1 MACKRSAVRTRYSP
15 HFNLFFSMP
24 SIFRLSFILLFSIIS
39 LFSIGQQPAILIKVV
54 DAKYNPVGFANISI
68 VNKIDST
75 KISNAITDSIGIT
88 KINLAA
94 KTNLAAKNAY
104 TIKVSAIGYKKYS
117 KDYFIN
123 DQSSIAIKLTEDP
136 TQLNEVVVKSTKAL
150 IRQEDDKSVVDPEP
164 LAASSTNAY
173 ETVEKV
179 PGVFIDQDGN
189 IYLNGLSPAGVQ
201 INGRD
206 LRMSAADIAILLKSL
221 PPNAIQKI
229 ELIRTPSAKYDA
241 SGGGGLVNIVLMK
254 GVKIG
259 LNGSVN
265 TGFSQ
270 GEYGNQFLGFNLN
283 NNNDKLSSYVNAQ
296 YSNNN
301 GVTITNS
308 DRILSIDSVLKQEAR
323 AVSPNHSA
331 NLGYG
336 FGKTIKEKW
345 ELNYDGRMSQNKFD
359 NTTNSNS
366 FLRQISI
373 NQNTGNLQ
381 TYVNNKGT
389 NNFMNQSF
397 RVKLKLDTVGGE
409 WVNDVSF
416 NFSKSSTDQN
426 YSNLLVARNTSSGGE
441 GDFGNDRNFFTYQ
454 SDIRKKIRGITIESG
469 VKTSLLNFNNNSI
482 YTKNVSG
489 LITPD
494 PFRTS
499 KFNYKEQ
506 INAAYLQGSKTW
518 GPVVLKVGSRLE
530 QTIMQ
535 GHQFIPK
542 DTTFSINRTDA
553 FPYVYLSRKILMIMN
568 YELRG
573 FLVYRKTISRPSY
586 DYLNP
591 FAKYIDPFLY
601 EVGNPN
607 LKPQFTSN
615 YEANIS
621 VDDRPLFAYGVNETS
636 DIFTNVVYQSPTNK
650 QVSYRTYDNLGKSR
664 ETYFRIIGVIPPGKK
679 FFAVLGTQYNRN
691 NYNGFYEGK
700 PIMFNRGTWSVF
712 TFQSFKLD
720 GLSTMTLNGF
730 WRFKGQQQ
738 FYELSDFGTLNATI
752 NRQFLKK
759 KLTITASYNDF
770 LFTNKNNF
778 VLKQGTQNA
787 IGYRATDSRRMGLS
801 LRYNFGIKPK
811 ENKMDMLDQG
821 STERN

>member
-1 MACKRSAVRTRYSP
+1 
-15 HFNLFFSMP
+15 MP
-24 SIFRLSFILLFSIIS
+24 SIFRLSFILLFSSFTLIS
-39 LFSIGQQPAILIKVV
+39 KAQQQSILIKVV
-54 DAKYNPVGFANISI
+54 DARYNPVGFANISI
-68 VNKIDST
+68 VSKLDST

-104 TIKVSAIGYKKYS
+104 TIRVSAIGYKKYN

-123 DQSSIAIKLTEDP
+123 EQSSIAIKLTEDP
-136 TQLNEVVVKSTKAL
+136 TQLNEVVVRSTKAL

-164 LAASSTNAY
+164 LAASSTNAF

-345 ELNYDGRMSQNKFD
+345 EFNYDGRMSQNKFD

-381 TYVNNKGT
+381 TYVNNKGR

-409 WVNDVSF
+409 WVNDISF

-426 YSNLLVARNTSSGGE
+426 YSNLLLARNTSSGGE

-469 VKTSLLNFNNNSI
+469 VKTSVLNFNNNSN
-482 YTKNVSG
+482 YTKNIAG
-489 LITPD
+489 LISPD

-553 FPYVYLSRKILMIMN
+553 FPYVYLSRKILMIMS

-621 VDDRPLFAYGVNETS
+621 VDDKPLFAYGVNETT

-720 GLSTMTLNGF
+720 GFSTMTLNGF

-821 STERN
+821 SAERN

>member
-1 MACKRSAVRTRYSP
+1 M
-15 HFNLFFSMP
+15 
-24 SIFRLSFILLFSIIS
+24 
-39 LFSIGQQPAILIKVV
+39 GQQQGLLIKVV
-54 DAKYNPVGFANISI
+54 DAKNNPVGFANISI
-68 VNKIDST
+68 LYKIDSI
-75 KISNAITDSIGIT
+75 KIANAITDSIGIT
-88 KINLAA
+88 KIKLAP
-94 KTNLAAKNAY
+94 KNAY
-104 TIKVSAIGYKKYS
+104 IFNVSAIGYKKYS

-123 DQSSIAIKLTEDP
+123 EQSSIAIKLTEDP
-136 TQLNEVVVKSTKAL
+136 TQLNEVVVRSTKAL

-206 LRMSAADIAILLKSL
+206 LRMSASDIAILLKSL

-265 TGFSQ
+265 SGFAQ
-270 GEYGNQFLGFNLN
+270 GVYGNQFIGFNLN

-301 GVTITNS
+301 NYTITNS
-308 DRILSIDSVLKQEAR
+308 DRILSIDSILRQEAR
-323 AVSPNHSA
+323 AVSPNQSV

-336 FGKTIKEKW
+336 FGKTFKEKW

-359 NTTNSNS
+359 NTTKSES
-366 FLRQISI
+366 YLLELST
-373 NQNTGNLQ
+373 NQSTGNLQ
-381 TYVNNKGT
+381 TNLNNKGT
-389 NNFMNQSF
+389 NNFINQSL
-397 RVKLKLDTVGGE
+397 RAKLKLDTVGGE

-416 NFSKSSTDQN
+416 NFSNSSTDQN
-426 YSNLLVARNTSSGGE
+426 YANVLLSRNTSSGGE
-441 GDFGNDRNFFTYQ
+441 GNFGNDRNFFTYQ
-454 SDIRKKIRGITIESG
+454 SDLRKKISGITIESG
-469 VKTSLLNFNNNSI
+469 VKTSILNFNNKSN
-482 YTKNVSG
+482 YTKNNG
-489 LITPD
+489 GIITPD

-499 KFNYKEQ
+499 SFNYKEQ

-518 GPVVLKVGSRLE
+518 GPIVLKVGSRLE

-542 DTTFSINRTDA
+542 DTTFSVNRTDA
-553 FPYVYLSRKILMIMN
+553 FPYVYLSRKILMIMS

-607 LKPQFTSN
+607 LKPQFTNN

-621 VDDRPLFAYGVNETS
+621 VDDKPLFAFGVNETT
-636 DIFTNVVYQSPTNK
+636 DIFTNVVYQSATNR

-664 ETYFRIIGVIPPGKK
+664 ETYFRVIGVIPPGKK

-720 GLSTMTLNGF
+720 GFSTMTLNGF

-778 VLKQGTQNA
+778 VLNQGTQNA
-787 IGYRATDSRRMGLS
+787 IGYRESDTRRLGLS

-821 STERN
+821 SAERN

>member
-1 MACKRSAVRTRYSP
+1 M
-15 HFNLFFSMP
+15 
-24 SIFRLSFILLFSIIS
+24 
-39 LFSIGQQPAILIKVV
+39 GQQPAILIKVV
-54 DAKYNPVGFANISI
+54 DAKNNPVGFANISI
-68 VNKIDST
+68 QSKIDST
-75 KISNAITDSIGIT
+75 KTNNTITDSIGIS
-88 KINLAA
+88 KINLV
-94 KTNLAAKNAY
+94 AKNAY
-104 TIKVSAIGYKKYS
+104 AIKVTAIGYKKFS

-150 IRQEDDKSVVDPEP
+150 IRQEDDKSVVDPEA

-206 LRMSAADIAILLKSL
+206 LKMSAADIAILLKSL

-241 SGGGGLVNIVLMK
+241 SGGGGLVNIILMK

-259 LNGSVN
+259 INGSVN

-270 GEYGNQFLGFNLN
+270 GEYGNQFIGFNLN
-283 NNNDKLSSYVNAQ
+283 NNNDKLSSYVNTQ

-323 AVSPNHSA
+323 AVSPNHSV

-381 TYVNNKGT
+381 SYVNNKGT

-426 YSNLLVARNTSSGGE
+426 YSNLLLARNTSTGGD
-441 GDFGNDRNFFTYQ
+441 GDYGNNRNYFTYQ
-454 SDIRKKIRGITIESG
+454 SDIRKKIRGINIESG
-469 VKTSLLNFNNNSI
+469 IKTSVLNFNNSSN

-499 KFNYKEQ
+499 SFKYTEQ

-518 GPVVLKVGSRLE
+518 GPIVLKVGSRLE

-542 DTTFSINRTDA
+542 DTTFSVNRTDA

-621 VDDRPLFAYGVNETS
+621 VDDKPLFAYGVNETT

-700 PIMFNRGTWSVF
+700 PIVFNRGTWSVF
-712 TFQSFKLD
+712 TFQSLKLD

-778 VLKQGTQNA
+778 VFKQGTQNA
-787 IGYRATDSRRMGLS
+787 VGYRATDSRRVGVS

-821 STERN
+821 SNERN

>member
-1 MACKRSAVRTRYSP
+1 
-15 HFNLFFSMP
+15 MP
-24 SIFRLSFILLFSIIS
+24 SIFRLSLILLFSS
-39 LFSIGQQPAILIKVV
+39 FALFSIGQKSLILIKVV

-68 VNKIDST
+68 QSKIDST
-75 KISNAITDSIGIT
+75 KTNNTITDSIGIA
-88 KINLAA
+88 KINLV
-94 KTNLAAKNAY
+94 AKNAY
-104 TIKVSAIGYKKYS
+104 TIKVSVIGYKKFS

-123 DQSSIAIKLTEDP
+123 EQSSVAIKLTEDP

-150 IRQEDDKSVVDPEP
+150 IRQEDDKSVVDPEA

-179 PGVFIDQDGN
+179 PGIFIDQDGN

-206 LRMSAADIAILLKSL
+206 LKMSAADIAILLKSL

-259 LNGSVN
+259 INGSVN

-270 GEYGNQFLGFNLN
+270 GEYGNQYLGFNLN
-283 NNNDKLSSYVNAQ
+283 NNNDKLNSYVNAQ
-296 YSNNN
+296 FNN
-301 GVTITNS
+301 GNDYAITNT
-308 DRILSIDSVLKQEAR
+308 DRIISLDSVLRQEAR
-323 AVSPNHSA
+323 AVKPNHSV

-366 FLRQISI
+366 FLHLISN

-381 TYVNNKGT
+381 SYVNNMGA
-389 NNFMNQSF
+389 NNFINQSF
-397 RVKLKLDTVGGE
+397 RIKLKLDTVGGE

-426 YSNLLVARNTSSGGE
+426 YYNLLLSKNTITGGE
-441 GDFGNDRNFFTYQ
+441 GDYGNDRNYFTYQ
-454 SDIRKKIRGITIESG
+454 SDIRKKLRGINIESG
-469 VKTSLLNFNNNSI
+469 VKTSVLNFNNSSN
-482 YTKNVSG
+482 YTKNVAG

-499 KFNYKEQ
+499 NFHYTEQ

-542 DTTFSINRTDA
+542 DTTFSVNRIDA

-601 EVGNPN
+601 EMGNPN

-621 VDDRPLFAYGVNETS
+621 VDDKPLFAYGVNETT

-664 ETYFRIIGVIPPGKK
+664 ETYFRVIGVIPPGKK

-691 NYNGFYEGK
+691 NYSGFYEGK
-700 PIMFNRGTWSVF
+700 PIVFNRGTWSLF

-720 GLSTMTLNGF
+720 GLSTITLNGF

-770 LFTNKNNF
+770 LYTNKNNF

-787 IGYRATDSRRMGLS
+787 TGYRASDSRRMGLS
-801 LRYNFGIKPK
+801 IRYNFGIKPK
-811 ENKMDMLDQG
+811 ENKMDILEQA
-821 STERN
+821 STEKN

>member
-1 MACKRSAVRTRYSP
+1 M
-15 HFNLFFSMP
+15 
-24 SIFRLSFILLFSIIS
+24 
-39 LFSIGQQPAILIKVV
+39 GQQQALLIKVV
-54 DAKYNPVGFANISI
+54 DAKNNPVGFANISI

-75 KISNAITDSIGIT
+75 KTSNAITDSIGIT
-88 KINLAA
+88 KINLAP
-94 KTNLAAKNAY
+94 KKAY
-104 TIKVSAIGYKKYS
+104 IIRVSAIGYKKFS

-123 DQSSIAIKLTEDP
+123 EQSSIAIKLTEDP

-150 IRQEDDKSVVDPEP
+150 IRQEDDKSVVDPEA

-206 LRMSAADIAILLKSL
+206 LKMSAADIAILLKSL

-241 SGGGGLVNIVLMK
+241 SGGGGLVNIILMK

-259 LNGSVN
+259 INGSVN

-270 GEYGNQFLGFNLN
+270 GEYGNQFIGFNLN

-301 GVTITNS
+301 NYTITNS
-308 DRILSIDSVLKQEAR
+308 DRILSIDSVLKQEAK
-323 AVSPNHSA
+323 AVSPNHSV

-359 NTTNSNS
+359 NTTNSLS
-366 FLRQISI
+366 FLRQLSL

-381 TYVNNKGT
+381 SYVNNKGT

-426 YSNLLVARNTSSGGE
+426 YSNLLLSRNTSSGGE

-454 SDIRKKIRGITIESG
+454 SDIRKKIRGITLESG
-469 VKTSLLNFNNNSI
+469 VKTSLLNFNNNSN
-482 YTKNVSG
+482 YTKNSAG

-621 VDDRPLFAYGVNETS
+621 VDDKPLFAYGVNETT

-679 FFAVLGTQYNRN
+679 FFAVVGTQYNRN

-759 KLTITASYNDF
+759 KLTVTASYNDF

-787 IGYRATDSRRMGLS
+787 IGYRATDSRRVGVS

>member
-1 MACKRSAVRTRYSP
+1 
-15 HFNLFFSMP
+15 MP
-24 SIFRLSFILLFSIIS
+24 SIFRLSFLLLFLSFTLIS
-39 LFSIGQQPAILIKVV
+39 TAQQQSILIKVV

-75 KISNAITDSIGIT
+75 KITKTVTDNIGIS
-88 KINLAA
+88 KINIVA
-94 KTNLAAKNAY
+94 KANF

-117 KDYFIN
+117 KDYYIN

-150 IRQEDDKSVVDPEP
+150 IRQEDDKSVVDPEA

-206 LRMSAADIAILLKSL
+206 LKMSAADIAILLKSL

-241 SGGGGLVNIVLMK
+241 SGGGGLVNIILMK

-259 LNGSVN
+259 INGSVN
-265 TGFSQ
+265 TGFTQ
-270 GEYGNQFLGFNLN
+270 GEYGNQYIGFNLN

-296 YSNNN
+296 YNN
-301 GVTITNS
+301 GNDYSITNT
-308 DRILSIDSVLKQEAR
+308 DRILSIDSVLRQEAR
-323 AVSPNHSA
+323 AVKPNHSV

-359 NTTNSNS
+359 NTTNNLS
-366 FLRQISI
+366 FLRQLST
-373 NQNTGNLQ
+373 NQNTGNLKS
-381 TYVNNKGT
+381 YVNNKGT

-426 YSNLLVARNTSSGGE
+426 YSNLLLAKNTSTGGE
-441 GDFGNDRNFFTYQ
+441 GDYGNDRNYFTYQ
-454 SDIRKKIRGITIESG
+454 SDIRKKLRGINIESG
-469 VKTSLLNFNNNSI
+469 VKTSVLNFNNNSN
-482 YTKNVSG
+482 YTKNVAG
-489 LITPD
+489 LISPD

-499 KFNYKEQ
+499 KFHYTEQ

-518 GPVVLKVGSRLE
+518 GPIVLKVGSRLE

-542 DTTFSINRTDA
+542 DTTFSVNRTDA
-553 FPYVYLSRKILMIMN
+553 FPYVYLSRKIMMIMN
-568 YELRG
+568 YELLG

-621 VDDRPLFAYGVNETS
+621 VDDKPLFAYGVNETN

-770 LFTNKNNF
+770 LFTNNNHF
-778 VLKQGTQNA
+778 EYHQGTQNA
-787 IGYRATDSRRMGLS
+787 TGYRESDSRRVGIS

-811 ENKMDMLDQG
+811 ENKMDMLEQG
-821 STERN
+821 AEKN

>member
-1 MACKRSAVRTRYSP
+1 
-15 HFNLFFSMP
+15 
-24 SIFRLSFILLFSIIS
+24 
-39 LFSIGQQPAILIKVV
+39 
-54 DAKYNPVGFANISI
+54 
-68 VNKIDST
+68 
-75 KISNAITDSIGIT
+75 
-88 KINLAA
+88 
-94 KTNLAAKNAY
+94 
-104 TIKVSAIGYKKYS
+104 
-117 KDYFIN
+117 
-123 DQSSIAIKLTEDP
+123 
-136 TQLNEVVVKSTKAL
+136 
-150 IRQEDDKSVVDPEP
+150 
-164 LAASSTNAY
+164 
-173 ETVEKV
+173 
-179 PGVFIDQDGN
+179 
-189 IYLNGLSPAGVQ
+189 VQ

-206 LRMSAADIAILLKSL
+206 LKMSAADIAILLKSL

-241 SGGGGLVNIVLMK
+241 SGGGGLVNIILMK

-259 LNGSVN
+259 INGSVN

-270 GEYGNQFLGFNLN
+270 GEYGNHFLGFNLN

-323 AVSPNHSA
+323 AVSPNHSV

-381 TYVNNKGT
+381 SYVNNKGT

-426 YSNLLVARNTSSGGE
+426 YTNLLLARNTSTGGD
-441 GDFGNDRNFFTYQ
+441 GDYGNDRNYFTYQ
-454 SDIRKKIRGITIESG
+454 SDIRKKLRGINIESG
-469 VKTSLLNFNNNSI
+469 VKTSVLNFNNNSN
-482 YTKNVSG
+482 YTKNIAG
-489 LITPD
+489 LISPD

-499 KFNYKEQ
+499 SFKYTEQ

-518 GPVVLKVGSRLE
+518 GPIVLKVGSRLE

-542 DTTFSINRTDA
+542 DTTFSVNRTDA

-621 VDDRPLFAYGVNETS
+621 VDDKPLFAYGVNETT

-770 LFTNKNNF
+770 LYTNKNNF
-778 VLKQGTQNA
+778 VLKQGSQNA
-787 IGYRATDSRRMGLS
+787 VGYRATDSRRLGLS

-811 ENKMDMLDQG
+811 ENKMDMLEQG
-821 STERN
+821 YTERN

>member
-1 MACKRSAVRTRYSP
+1 M
-15 HFNLFFSMP
+15 
-24 SIFRLSFILLFSIIS
+24 
-39 LFSIGQQPAILIKVV
+39 GQQLAVLMKVV
-54 DAKYNPVGFANISI
+54 DAKNNPVGFANISI

-75 KISNAITDSIGIT
+75 KVSNAITDSIGIT
-88 KINLAA
+88 KINLAP
-94 KTNLAAKNAY
+94 KNAY
-104 TIKVSAIGYKKYS
+104 IIRVSAIGYKKYS

-241 SGGGGLVNIVLMK
+241 SGGGGLVNIILMK

-270 GEYGNQFLGFNLN
+270 GEYGNQFIGFNLN

-336 FGKTIKEKW
+336 FGKTIKDKW
-345 ELNYDGRMSQNKFD
+345 EFNYDGRMSQNKFD

-366 FLRQISI
+366 YLRQISV
-373 NQNTGNLQ
+373 NQNTGNIQ
-381 TYVNNKGT
+381 TSVNNKGT

-397 RVKLKLDTVGGE
+397 RMKLKLDTVGGE

-416 NFSKSSTDQN
+416 NFSKSSTDQD
-426 YSNLLVARNTSSGGE
+426 YANLFLARNTSSGGE

-454 SDIRKKIRGITIESG
+454 SDIRKKLKGINIESG
-469 VKTSLLNFNNNSI
+469 VKTSILNFNNKSN
-482 YTKNVSG
+482 YTKNIAG
-489 LITPD
+489 LISPD

-499 KFNYKEQ
+499 KFSYKEQ

-607 LKPQFTSN
+607 LKPQFTNN

-621 VDDRPLFAYGVNETS
+621 VDDKPLFAFGVNETT

-691 NYNGFYEGK
+691 NYTGFYEGK

-720 GLSTMTLNGF
+720 GLSTITLNGF

-778 VLKQGTQNA
+778 VLNQGTQNA
-787 IGYRATDSRRMGLS
+787 VGYRATDSRRVGLS

-811 ENKMDMLDQG
+811 ENKMDMLDQA
-821 STERN
+821 ERN

>member
-1 MACKRSAVRTRYSP
+1 
-15 HFNLFFSMP
+15 
-24 SIFRLSFILLFSIIS
+24 
-39 LFSIGQQPAILIKVV
+39 
-54 DAKYNPVGFANISI
+54 
-68 VNKIDST
+68 
-75 KISNAITDSIGIT
+75 
-88 KINLAA
+88 
-94 KTNLAAKNAY
+94 
-104 TIKVSAIGYKKYS
+104 
-117 KDYFIN
+117 
-123 DQSSIAIKLTEDP
+123 
-136 TQLNEVVVKSTKAL
+136 VVVKSTKAL

-241 SGGGGLVNIVLMK
+241 SGGGGLVNIILMK

-270 GEYGNQFLGFNLN
+270 GEYGNQFIGFNLN

-336 FGKTIKEKW
+336 FGKTIKDKW
-345 ELNYDGRMSQNKFD
+345 EFNYDGRMSQNKFD

-366 FLRQISI
+366 YLRQISV
-373 NQNTGNLQ
+373 NQNTGNIQ
-381 TYVNNKGT
+381 TSVNNKGT

-397 RVKLKLDTVGGE
+397 RMKLKLDTVGGE

-416 NFSKSSTDQN
+416 NFSKSSTDQD
-426 YSNLLVARNTSSGGE
+426 YANLFLARNTSSGGE

-454 SDIRKKIRGITIESG
+454 SDIRKKIRGINIESG
-469 VKTSLLNFNNNSI
+469 VKTSILNFNNKSN
-482 YTKNVSG
+482 YTKNIAG
-489 LITPD
+489 LISPD

-499 KFNYKEQ
+499 KFSYKEQ

-607 LKPQFTSN
+607 LKPQFTNN

-621 VDDRPLFAYGVNETS
+621 VDDKPLFAFGVNETT

-691 NYNGFYEGK
+691 NYTGFYEGK

-720 GLSTMTLNGF
+720 GLSTITLNGF

-778 VLKQGTQNA
+778 VLNQGTQNA
-787 IGYRATDSRRMGLS
+787 VGYRATDSRRVGLS

-811 ENKMDMLDQG
+811 ENKMDMLDQA
-821 STERN
+821 ERN

>member
-1 MACKRSAVRTRYSP
+1 
-15 HFNLFFSMP
+15 
-24 SIFRLSFILLFSIIS
+24 
-39 LFSIGQQPAILIKVV
+39 
-54 DAKYNPVGFANISI
+54 
-68 VNKIDST
+68 
-75 KISNAITDSIGIT
+75 
-88 KINLAA
+88 
-94 KTNLAAKNAY
+94 
-104 TIKVSAIGYKKYS
+104 
-117 KDYFIN
+117 
-123 DQSSIAIKLTEDP
+123 
-136 TQLNEVVVKSTKAL
+136 
-150 IRQEDDKSVVDPEP
+150 
-164 LAASSTNAY
+164 
-173 ETVEKV
+173 V
-179 PGVFIDQDGN
+179 PGIFIDQDGN

-206 LRMSAADIAILLKSL
+206 LKMSAADIAILLKSL

-241 SGGGGLVNIVLMK
+241 SGGGGLVNIILMK

-259 LNGSVN
+259 INGSVN

-270 GEYGNQFLGFNLN
+270 GVYGNQFIGFNLN

-296 YSNNN
+296 YGNNN
-301 GVTITNS
+301 GYTITNS
-308 DRILSIDSVLKQEAR
+308 DRILSIDSLLRQEAS
-323 AVSPNHSA
+323 AVSPNHSL

-336 FGKTIKEKW
+336 IGKTIKEKW

-381 TYVNNKGT
+381 SYVNNKGV

-426 YSNLLVARNTSSGGE
+426 YSNLLLAINTISGGD
-441 GDFGNDRNFFTYQ
+441 GDYGNDRSYFTYQ
-454 SDIRKKIRGITIESG
+454 SDIRKKISSINVESG
-469 VKTSLLNFNNNSI
+469 IKTSVLHFKNNSN
-482 YTKNVSG
+482 YTKNTAG
-489 LITPD
+489 LITAD

-499 KFNYKEQ
+499 SFNYKEQ
-506 INAAYLQGSKTW
+506 INAAYLQASKTW
-518 GPVVLKVGSRLE
+518 GPIVLKVGSRLE

-542 DTTFSINRTDA
+542 DTSFSLNRTDA

-621 VDDRPLFAYGVNETS
+621 VDDKPLFAYGVNETT
-636 DIFTNVVYQSPTNK
+636 DIFTNVMYQSPTNK

-664 ETYFRIIGVIPPGKK
+664 ETYFRVIGVIPPGKK

-691 NYNGFYEGK
+691 NYSGFYEGK
-700 PIMFNRGTWSVF
+700 PIVFNRGTWSVF
-712 TFQSFKLD
+712 TFQSLKLD
-720 GLSTMTLNGF
+720 GLSTITLNGF

-770 LFTNKNNF
+770 LFTNKNTF
-778 VLKQGTQNA
+778 VLNQGTQNA
-787 IGYRATDSRRMGLS
+787 TGYRESDTRRWGLS
-801 LRYNFGIKPK
+801 LRYNFGFKPK
-811 ENKMDMLDQG
+811 ENKMDMLEQG
-821 STERN
+821 AERN

>member
-1 MACKRSAVRTRYSP
+1 
-15 HFNLFFSMP
+15 MP
-24 SIFRLSFILLFSIIS
+24 SIFRLSFILLFSSIS
-39 LFSIGQQPAILIKVV
+39 IFSIGQQTAILIKVV

-75 KISNAITDSIGIT
+75 KMSNAITDSIGIT
-88 KINLAA
+88 KINLVA
-94 KTNLAAKNAY
+94 KTNY
-104 TIKVSAIGYKKYS
+104 IIKVSAIGYKNFS
-117 KDYFIN
+117 KDYFIY
-123 DQSSIAIKLTEDP
+123 DQSSISIKLTEDP
-136 TQLNEVVVKSTKAL
+136 TQLNEVVVRSTKAL

-164 LAASSTNAY
+164 LAASSTNAF

-241 SGGGGLVNIVLMK
+241 SGGGGLVNIILMK

-270 GEYGNQFLGFNLN
+270 GEYGNQFIGFNLN
-283 NNNDKLSSYVNAQ
+283 NNNDKLSSYINAQ

-323 AVSPNHSA
+323 AVSPNHSV

-345 ELNYDGRMSQNKFD
+345 EINYDGRMSQNKFD
-359 NTTNSNS
+359 NTTKSNS
-366 FLRQISI
+366 FLRQISL
-373 NQNTGNLQ
+373 NQNTGNLE
-381 TYVNNKGT
+381 TYVNNQGMS
-389 NNFMNQSF
+389 NFMNQSF

-416 NFSKSSTDQN
+416 NFSKSTTDQN
-426 YSNLLVARNTSSGGE
+426 YSNLFIARNTSSGGE

-454 SDIRKKIRGITIESG
+454 SDIRKKIRGINIESG
-469 VKTSLLNFNNNSI
+469 VKTSVLNFNNNSN
-482 YTKNVSG
+482 YTKNLAG
-489 LITPD
+489 LISPD

-518 GPVVLKVGSRLE
+518 GPIVLKVGSRLE

-535 GHQFIPK
+535 GHQFIPT

-573 FLVYRKTISRPSY
+573 FLVYRKTISRPTY

-607 LKPQFTSN
+607 LKPQFTNN

-621 VDDRPLFAYGVNETS
+621 VDDKPLFAFGVNETT

-650 QVSYRTYDNLGKSR
+650 QVSYRTYDNLGKSK
-664 ETYFRIIGVIPPGKK
+664 ETYFRVIGVIPPGKK

-700 PIMFNRGTWSVF
+700 PILFNRGTWSVF

-720 GLSTMTLNGF
+720 GFSTMTLNGF

-738 FYELSDFGTLNATI
+738 FYELSDFGSLNATI

-778 VLKQGTQNA
+778 VLNQGTQNA
-787 IGYRATDSRRMGLS
+787 LGYRATDSRRVGLS

-811 ENKMDMLDQG
+811 ENKMDMLEQA
-821 STERN
+821 ERN

>member
-1 MACKRSAVRTRYSP
+1 M
-15 HFNLFFSMP
+15 
-24 SIFRLSFILLFSIIS
+24 
-39 LFSIGQQPAILIKVV
+39 GQQTALLIKVV
-54 DAKYNPVGFANISI
+54 DTKNNPVGFANISI
-68 VNKIDST
+68 LHKIDST
-75 KISNAITDSIGIT
+75 KKTNSITDSIGIT
-88 KINLAA
+88 KVNLAP
-94 KTNLAAKNAY
+94 KNAY
-104 TIKVSAIGYKKYS
+104 IITVSAIGYKKYS

-123 DQSSIAIKLTEDP
+123 EQSSIAIKLTEDP
-136 TQLNEVVVKSTKAL
+136 TQLNEVVVRSTKAL

-179 PGVFIDQDGN
+179 PGIFIDQDGN

-206 LRMSAADIAILLKSL
+206 LKMSAADVAILLKSL

-259 LNGSVN
+259 INGSLN

-270 GEYGNQFLGFNLN
+270 GVYGNQFIGFNLN
-283 NNNDKLSSYVNAQ
+283 NNNDKLSSYINAQ
-296 YSNNN
+296 YSKNNN
-301 GVTITNS
+301 YTITNS
-308 DRILSIDSVLKQEAR
+308 DRILSIDSLLRQEAS
-323 AVSPNHSA
+323 AVSPNHSV

-336 FGKTIKEKW
+336 FGKTFNEKW
-345 ELNYDGRMSQNKFD
+345 ELNYDGRMSQNTFD
-359 NTTNSNS
+359 NTTKSESYLLQLSN
-366 FLRQISI
+366 
-373 NQNTGNLQ
+373 NQSTGNLQ
-381 TYVNNKGT
+381 TSVNNKGN
-389 NNFMNQSF
+389 NNFINQSI
-397 RVKLKLDTVGGE
+397 RAKLKLDSLGGE

-416 NFSKSSTDQN
+416 NFSNSSTNQN
-426 YSNLLVARNTSSGGE
+426 YANLLLSRNTSTGGE
-441 GDFGNDRNFFTYQ
+441 GHFGNDRNFFTYQ
-454 SDIRKKIRGITIESG
+454 SDIRKKIMGITIESG
-469 VKTSLLNFNNNSI
+469 VKTSLLNFNNNSN
-482 YTKNVSG
+482 YTKNNGG
-489 LITPD
+489 LKTPD

-499 KFNYKEQ
+499 SFNYKEQ

-518 GPVVLKVGSRLE
+518 GPIVLKVGSRLE

-542 DTTFSINRTDA
+542 DTTFSVNRTDA

-586 DYLNP
+586 EYLNP

-607 LKPQFTSN
+607 LKPQFTNN

-621 VDDRPLFAYGVNETS
+621 VDDKPLFAYGVNETT
-636 DIFTNVVYQSPTNK
+636 DIFTNVVYQSTTNK

-712 TFQSFKLD
+712 TFQSLKLD

-738 FYELSDFGTLNATI
+738 FYELSDFGTLNATV

-759 KLTITASYNDF
+759 KLTLTASYNDF

-778 VLKQGTQNA
+778 ILNQGTQNA
-787 IGYRATDSRRMGLS
+787 TGYRESDTRRWGLS
-801 LRYNFGIKPK
+801 LRYNFGFKPK

>member
-1 MACKRSAVRTRYSP
+1 
-15 HFNLFFSMP
+15 MP
-24 SIFRLSFILLFSIIS
+24 SIFRLSFILLFSSFSLIS
-39 LFSIGQQPAILIKVV
+39 AAQQQALLIKVV

-68 VNKIDST
+68 LNKIDST
-75 KISNAITDSIGIT
+75 KITKTVTDSIGIT
-88 KINLAA
+88 KV
-94 KTNLAAKNAY
+94 NLAAKNTY
-104 TIKVSAIGYKKYS
+104 TILVSAIGYKKFS
-117 KDYFIN
+117 KDYLIN
-123 DQSSIAIKLTEDP
+123 DQSSIAIKLIEDP

-150 IRQEDDKSVVDPEP
+150 IRQEDDKSVVDPEA

-206 LRMSAADIAILLKSL
+206 LKMSAADIAILLKSL

-241 SGGGGLVNIVLMK
+241 SGGGGLVNIILMK

-259 LNGSVN
+259 INGSVN

-270 GEYGNQFLGFNLN
+270 GVYGNQYLGFNLN

-296 YSNNN
+296 YGNNN
-301 GVTITNS
+301 GYTITNS
-308 DRILSIDSVLKQEAR
+308 DRILNIDSALRQEAR
-323 AVSPNHSA
+323 AVSPNNYL

-359 NTTNSNS
+359 NTTNSQS
-366 FLRQISI
+366 YLHQISN

-381 TYVNNKGT
+381 SYVNNKGT

-426 YSNLLVARNTSSGGE
+426 YSNLLLSKNTSTGGD
-441 GDFGNDRNFFTYQ
+441 GDYGNDRNYFTYQ
-454 SDIRKKIRGITIESG
+454 SDIRKKLKGINIESG
-469 VKTSLLNFNNNSI
+469 IKTSVLNFNNHSN
-482 YTKNVSG
+482 YTKNIAGLVSA
-489 LITPD
+489 D

-499 KFNYKEQ
+499 SFHYTEQ

-518 GPVVLKVGSRLE
+518 GPIILKVGSRLE

-542 DTTFSINRTDA
+542 DTTFSVNRTDA

-621 VDDRPLFAYGVNETS
+621 VDDKPLFAYGVNETT

-700 PIMFNRGTWSVF
+700 PIVFNRGTWSVF
-712 TFQSFKLD
+712 TFQSLKLD

-770 LFTNKNNF
+770 LFTSNNHF
-778 VLKQGTQNA
+778 EYHQGTQNA
-787 IGYRATDSRRMGLS
+787 TGYRESDSRRVGIS

-811 ENKMDMLDQG
+811 ENKLDMLEQG
-821 STERN
+821 AERN

>member
-1 MACKRSAVRTRYSP
+1 M
-15 HFNLFFSMP
+15 
-24 SIFRLSFILLFSIIS
+24 
-39 LFSIGQQPAILIKVV
+39 GQQTALLIKVV
-54 DAKYNPVGFANISI
+54 DTKNNPVGFANISI
-68 VNKIDST
+68 LHKIDST
-75 KISNAITDSIGIT
+75 KKTNSITDSIGIT
-88 KINLAA
+88 KVNLAP
-94 KTNLAAKNAY
+94 KNAY
-104 TIKVSAIGYKKYS
+104 IITVSAIGYKKYS

-123 DQSSIAIKLTEDP
+123 EQSSIAIKLTEDP
-136 TQLNEVVVKSTKAL
+136 NQLNEVVVRSTKAL

-179 PGVFIDQDGN
+179 PGIFIDQDGN

-206 LRMSAADIAILLKSL
+206 LKMSAADVAILLKSL

-259 LNGSVN
+259 INGSLN

-270 GEYGNQFLGFNLN
+270 GVYGNQFIGFNLN
-283 NNNDKLSSYVNAQ
+283 NNNDKLSSYINAQ
-296 YSNNN
+296 YSKNNN
-301 GVTITNS
+301 YTITNS
-308 DRILSIDSVLKQEAR
+308 DRILSIDSLLRQEAS
-323 AVSPNHSA
+323 AVSPNHSV

-336 FGKTIKEKW
+336 FGKTFNEKW
-345 ELNYDGRMSQNKFD
+345 ELNYDGRMSQNTFD
-359 NTTNSNS
+359 NTTKSESYLLQLSN
-366 FLRQISI
+366 
-373 NQNTGNLQ
+373 NQSTGNLQ
-381 TYVNNKGT
+381 TSVNNKGN
-389 NNFMNQSF
+389 NNFINQSL
-397 RVKLKLDTVGGE
+397 RAKLKLDTLGGE

-416 NFSKSSTDQN
+416 NFSNSSTNQN
-426 YSNLLVARNTSSGGE
+426 YANLLLSRNTSTGGE
-441 GDFGNDRNFFTYQ
+441 GHFGNDRNFFTYQ
-454 SDIRKKIRGITIESG
+454 SDIRKKIMGITIESG
-469 VKTSLLNFNNNSI
+469 VKTSLLNFNNNSN
-482 YTKNVSG
+482 YTKNNGG
-489 LITPD
+489 LKTPD

-499 KFNYKEQ
+499 SFNYKEQ

-518 GPVVLKVGSRLE
+518 GPIVLKVGSRLE

-542 DTTFSINRTDA
+542 DTTFSVNRTDA

-586 DYLNP
+586 EYLNP

-607 LKPQFTSN
+607 LKPQFTNN

-621 VDDRPLFAYGVNETS
+621 VDDKPLFAYGVNETT
-636 DIFTNVVYQSPTNK
+636 DIFTNVVYQSTTNK

-712 TFQSFKLD
+712 TFQSLKLD

-738 FYELSDFGTLNATI
+738 FYELSDFGTLNATV

-759 KLTITASYNDF
+759 KLTLTASYNDF

-778 VLKQGTQNA
+778 ILNQGTQNA
-787 IGYRATDSRRMGLS
+787 TGYRESDTRRWGLS
-801 LRYNFGIKPK
+801 LRYNFGFKPK

>member
-1 MACKRSAVRTRYSP
+1 M
-15 HFNLFFSMP
+15 
-24 SIFRLSFILLFSIIS
+24 
-39 LFSIGQQPAILIKVV
+39 GQQQALLIKVV
-54 DAKYNPVGFANISI
+54 DAKNNPVGFANISI
-68 VNKIDST
+68 LHKIDST
-75 KISNAITDSIGIT
+75 KTSNAITDSIGIT
-88 KINLAA
+88 KINLAP
-94 KTNLAAKNAY
+94 KNAY
-104 TIKVSAIGYKKYS
+104 IISVSAIGYKKFS

-123 DQSSIAIKLTEDP
+123 EQSSIAIKLTEDP
-136 TQLNEVVVKSTKAL
+136 TQLNEVVVRSTKAL

-206 LRMSAADIAILLKSL
+206 LRMSASDIAILLKSL

-241 SGGGGLVNIVLMK
+241 SGGGGLVNIILMK

-265 TGFSQ
+265 SGFSQ
-270 GEYGNQFLGFNLN
+270 GVYGNQFIGFNLN

-301 GVTITNS
+301 NYTITSS
-308 DRILSIDSVLKQEAR
+308 DRILSIDSILRQEAR
-323 AVSPNHSA
+323 AVSPNHSV

-336 FGKTIKEKW
+336 FGQTFKEKW

-359 NTTNSNS
+359 NTTKSESYLLQLSN
-366 FLRQISI
+366 
-373 NQNTGNLQ
+373 NQSTGNLQ
-381 TYVNNKGT
+381 TKVNNKGR

-416 NFSKSSTDQN
+416 NFSNSSTDQN
-426 YSNLLVARNTSSGGE
+426 YANLLLSRNTSTGGE
-441 GDFGNDRNFFTYQ
+441 GNFGNDRNFFTYQ
-454 SDIRKKIRGITIESG
+454 SDIRKKIRGITLESG
-469 VKTSLLNFNNNSI
+469 VKTSVLNFNNKSN
-482 YTKNVSG
+482 YTKNSGG

-499 KFNYKEQ
+499 SFNYKEQ

-553 FPYVYLSRKILMIMN
+553 FPYVYLSRKILMIMS

-621 VDDRPLFAYGVNETS
+621 VDDKPLFAFGVNETT
-636 DIFTNVVYQSPTNK
+636 DIFTNVVYQSATNR

-664 ETYFRIIGVIPPGKK
+664 ETYFRVIGVIPPGKK

-712 TFQSFKLD
+712 TFQSLKLD
-720 GLSTMTLNGF
+720 GFSTMTLNGF

-759 KLTITASYNDF
+759 KLTVTASYNDF

-778 VLKQGTQNA
+778 VLNQGTQNA
-787 IGYRATDSRRMGLS
+787 IGYRESDTRRLGLS

-821 STERN
+821 SAERN

>member
-1 MACKRSAVRTRYSP
+1 M
-15 HFNLFFSMP
+15 
-24 SIFRLSFILLFSIIS
+24 
-39 LFSIGQQPAILIKVV
+39 GQQPAVLIKVV

-75 KISNAITDSIGIT
+75 KVANTITDSIGIT
-88 KINLAA
+88 KINLGPKAS
-94 KTNLAAKNAY
+94 Y
-104 TIKVSAIGYKKYS
+104 TIKVSAIGYKKYT
-117 KDYFIN
+117 KDYYIN

-241 SGGGGLVNIVLMK
+241 SGGGGLVNIILMK

-270 GEYGNQFLGFNLN
+270 GEYGNKFIGFNLN

-336 FGKTIKEKW
+336 FGKTIKDKW
-345 ELNYDGRMSQNKFD
+345 EFNYDGRMSQNKFD

-366 FLRQISI
+366 YLRQISV
-373 NQNTGNLQ
+373 NQNTGNIQ
-381 TYVNNKGT
+381 TSVNNKGR

-397 RVKLKLDTVGGE
+397 RMKLKLDTVGGE

-426 YSNLLVARNTSSGGE
+426 YSNLLVARNSSSGGE

-454 SDIRKKIRGITIESG
+454 SDIRKKIRGINIESG
-469 VKTSLLNFNNNSI
+469 IKTSVLNFNNNSI
-482 YTKNVSG
+482 YTKNIAGIIS
-489 LITPD
+489 PD

-499 KFNYKEQ
+499 KFSYKEQ

-518 GPVVLKVGSRLE
+518 GPVVLKLGSRLE

-535 GHQFIPK
+535 GHQFVPK

-607 LKPQFTSN
+607 LKPQFTNN

-621 VDDRPLFAYGVNETS
+621 VDDKPLFAFGVNETT

-664 ETYFRIIGVIPPGKK
+664 ETYFRVIGVIPPGKK

-720 GLSTMTLNGF
+720 GFSTITLNGF

-738 FYELSDFGTLNATI
+738 FYELSDFGTLNTTI
-752 NRQFLKK
+752 NRQFLNK

-778 VLKQGTQNA
+778 VLNQGTQNA
-787 IGYRATDSRRMGLS
+787 IGYRATDSRRVGLS

-811 ENKMDMLDQG
+811 ENKMDMLDQA
-821 STERN
+821 ERN

>member
-1 MACKRSAVRTRYSP
+1 
-15 HFNLFFSMP
+15 MP
-24 SIFRLSFILLFSIIS
+24 SIFRLSLILLFSSIS
-39 LFSIGQQPAILIKVV
+39 LFSMGQQLAVLMKVV
-54 DAKYNPVGFANISI
+54 DAKNNPVGFANISI
-68 VNKIDST
+68 LNKIDST
-75 KISNAITDSIGIT
+75 KVSNAITDSIGIT
-88 KINLAA
+88 KVNLAP
-94 KTNLAAKNAY
+94 KNAY
-104 TIKVSAIGYKKYS
+104 IIRVSAIGYKKYS

-241 SGGGGLVNIVLMK
+241 SGGGGLVNIILMK

-270 GEYGNQFLGFNLN
+270 GEYGNQFIGFNLN

-336 FGKTIKEKW
+336 FGKTIKDKW
-345 ELNYDGRMSQNKFD
+345 EFNYDGRMSQNKFD

-366 FLRQISI
+366 YLRQISV
-373 NQNTGNLQ
+373 NQNTGNIQ
-381 TYVNNKGT
+381 TSVNNKGT

-397 RVKLKLDTVGGE
+397 RMKLKLDTVGGE

-416 NFSKSSTDQN
+416 NFSKSSTDQD
-426 YSNLLVARNTSSGGE
+426 YANLFLARNTSSGGE

-454 SDIRKKIRGITIESG
+454 SDIRKKIRGINIESG
-469 VKTSLLNFNNNSI
+469 VKTSILNFNNKSN
-482 YTKNVSG
+482 YTKNIAG
-489 LITPD
+489 LISPD

-499 KFNYKEQ
+499 KFSYKEQ

-607 LKPQFTSN
+607 LKPQFTNN

-621 VDDRPLFAYGVNETS
+621 VDDKPLFAFGVNETT

-691 NYNGFYEGK
+691 NYTGFYEGK

-720 GLSTMTLNGF
+720 GLSTITLNGF

-778 VLKQGTQNA
+778 VLNQGTQNA
-787 IGYRATDSRRMGLS
+787 VGYRATDSRRVGLS

-811 ENKMDMLDQG
+811 ENKMDMLDQA
-821 STERN
+821 ERN